1 MAHHNGSVI
10 DHVHLRVADVEK
22 RKRFCSAALSTL
34 RLKLKDQ
41 DRSFFFGDEFF
52 VEKADGIDHA
62 SSFGVLGT
70 RLPSH
75 TPFLGSVSCRRRLRC
90 YLLLA
95 RHQLLW

>member
-52 VEKADGIDHA
+52 VEKADG
-62 SSFGVLGT
+62 
-70 RLPSH
+70 
-75 TPFLGSVSCRRRLRC
+75 
-90 YLLLA
+90 
-95 RHQLLW
+95 

>member
-1 MAHHNGSVI
+1 MGSRKPSVEISPRLNTMAHHNGSVI

-52 VEKADGIDHA
+52 VEKADG
-62 SSFGVLGT
+62 
-70 RLPSH
+70 
-75 TPFLGSVSCRRRLRC
+75 
-90 YLLLA
+90 
-95 RHQLLW
+95 